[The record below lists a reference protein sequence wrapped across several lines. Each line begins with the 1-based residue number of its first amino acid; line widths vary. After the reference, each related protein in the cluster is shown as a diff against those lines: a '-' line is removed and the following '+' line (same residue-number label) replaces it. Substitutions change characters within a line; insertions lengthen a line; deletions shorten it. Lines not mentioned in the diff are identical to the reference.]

1 MKLFEKIV
9 SVLIILSIFI
19 IPAFNLFGLSFK
31 IRGEDILLPFVL
43 ISLLYKRAIK
53 IDNYPKIILA
63 FCLYVFFTIIINGL
77 HTTVNCYFEIFDY
90 IKYLVCFLFFHES
103 NKEINYKKILALT
116 FYLVFV
122 INMMHYFNVFNFNK
136 YIEPFYSS
144 GIHLES
150 FGLNSLGLPDTK
162 RMLGTAGNP
171 NLNAIYFL
179 FFCIVFFPY
188 KKEKNMLYSTI
199 FYLSFLSMLLCQSRT
214 AFIAF
219 IIVFIL
225 GVIFSKMKPKI
236 IISNVLILIAIF
248 IGINLSLGFLGSI
261 GNTYLDSIGKV
272 RQIQES
278 NSFTGRIE
286 VWKHLWNMIIEK
298 PLFGYG
304 PDKNYFYTNNL
315 YSESEYVLITW
326 RYGFIGLF
334 AYLTF
339 LLYPLY
345 TRIKDNVQNYLPL
358 LLFTIAIFL
367 TAITNNPISFPPILI
382 LYAYIAGVFIK
393 RKNTTQKNLAE

>member
-77 HTTVNCYFEIFDY
+77 DTTVNCYFEIFDY
-90 IKYLVCFLFFHES
+90 IKYLIYFLFFYES
-103 NKEINYKKILALT
+103 NKEINYKKIFALT

-136 YIEPFYSS
+136 YVEPFYSS
-144 GIHLES
+144 GIHLEF

-188 KKEKNMLYSTI
+188 KKEKNMLYSTS

-248 IGINLSLGFLGSI
+248 IGINLSLAFLGSI

-334 AYLTF
+334 VYLTF

>member
-1 MKLFEKIV
+1 MKLFDKIV

-31 IRGEDILLPFVL
+31 IRGEDLLLPFVL
-43 ISLLYKRAIK
+43 ISLLYNRAIK
-53 IDNYPKIILA
+53 IDIYPKIILA

-90 IKYLVCFLFFHES
+90 IKYLIYFLFFYES
-103 NKEINYKKILALT
+103 NKEINYKKIFVFT

-122 INMMHYFNVFNFNK
+122 LNMLHYFNVFDFNK

-144 GIHLES
+144 GVHLES

-171 NLNAIYFL
+171 NLNAIFFL
-179 FFCIVFFPY
+179 FFSILFFPY
-188 KKEKNMLYSTI
+188 KKEKNLIYSAI
-199 FYLSFLSMLLCQSRT
+199 FYLSFLSILLCQSRT
-214 AFIAF
+214 VFIAF
-219 IIVFIL
+219 IIIFIV
-225 GVIFSKMKPKI
+225 GVIFSKKKPKY

-248 IGINLSLGFLGSI
+248 IGIKFSLSFFDSI

-298 PLFGYG
+298 PFFGYG

-315 YSESEYVLITW
+315 YSESEYILITW
-326 RYGFIGLF
+326 RYGFVGLL
-334 AYLTF
+334 AYF
-339 LLYPLY
+339 VLLLFPLY
-345 TRIKDNVQNYLPL
+345 TRIKDSIQDYLPL
-358 LLFTIAIFL
+358 LLFTVTILL
-367 TAITNNPISFPPILI
+367 TSITNNPISFPPILV
-382 LYAYIAGVFIK
+382 LFAYIAGVFIK
-393 RKNTTQKNLAE
+393 RKTTIQNNLT